1 MFPDAQHSQRPRCF
15 RWSSSLVEVEFRY
28 RAMAISIM
36 MGVGIAVARLMVGAT
51 G

>member
-1 MFPDAQHSQRPRCF
+1 MFSDDPHSQRPRDP
-15 RWSSSLVEVEFRY
+15 RWSRSLVEVEFRY